1 MSYYTDI
8 EFTFSDGEPP
18 EIEAILARARPY
30 LESHERAYSVE
41 DGLEDLQR
49 GLQEERGDFK
59 GIWSDDIVGLMGHV
73 SAGFPGVTFFVR
85 GMGEEYA
92 DIWLRVF
99 KDGEVVFQ
107 VGPFEDELD
116 SALSGDEDE

>member
-8 EFTFSDGEPP
+8 EFTFSDGDPP
-18 EIEAILARARPY
+18 GLEAILARARPY
-30 LESHERAYSVE
+30 LESHERGYSVE
-41 DGLEDLQR
+41 DVLEDLRR

-59 GIWSDDIVGLMGHV
+59 CIWSDDIEGLMGHV
-73 SAGFPGVTFFVR
+73 SAGFPGVTFFIR
-85 GMGEEYA
+85 GMGEEYS

-99 KDGEVVFQ
+99 KDGKVVFQ

-116 SALSGDEDE
+116 SALSDEDE